1 MFSLF
6 VQWISNDVNGVF
18 LLGVFLVLTVPLFH
32 CKWSKNKPAR
42 GPNPSLSPVI
52 QAPVHGENQMGDEE
66 NFPSLSAKS
75 KPKDDSFEKRR
86 PIMREV
92 NRAEE
97 IRKKGT
103 VPRNREDYKTMQ
115 QLLPTSDFDKSLG
128 IPPNVA

>member
-1 MFSLF
+1 MWSLF
-6 VQWISNDVNGVF
+6 VQWISNDVNGMF
-18 LLGVFLVLTVPLFH
+18 LLSGFLIFTVPLFH

-42 GPNPSLSPVI
+42 APNPPISPVI
-52 QAPVHGENQMGDEE
+52 QPPVHGENQVGDEE
-66 NFPSLSAKS
+66 NLRSLSGKS
-75 KPKDDSFEKRR
+75 KPKDDSFEKHK
-86 PIMREV
+86 PVPREA

-128 IPPNVA
+128 IPTNVA